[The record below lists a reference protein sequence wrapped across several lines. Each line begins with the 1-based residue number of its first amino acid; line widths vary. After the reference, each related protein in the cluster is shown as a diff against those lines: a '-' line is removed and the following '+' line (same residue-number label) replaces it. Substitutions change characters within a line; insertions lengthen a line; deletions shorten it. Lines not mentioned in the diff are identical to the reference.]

1 MVETFAR
8 FWPSDIDLLLFTE
21 GFTAPAAPNVYGLE
35 FPRWFVDWKARHE
48 AVPDAHGRDPKRNRK
63 RKSAYDFRRDCVK
76 FAHKVAAITA
86 GARARDCD
94 IMVWMDADTL
104 THVPVDERWLRGL
117 LFKRSDSYLAWLDR
131 RRLYPECGFL
141 LFNCRHSAHVR
152 FMTRLQDLYN
162 SRRVFDLPETHDSY
176 VIQWLVLQC
185 VAEGWMPE
193 PIGLSGPA
201 AASHHPFPLSELGS
215 RLDHAK
221 GPRKSYGRT
230 PRFEVGGKRSEPHW
244 R

>member
-1 MVETFAR
+1 
-8 FWPSDIDLLLFTE
+8 
-21 GFTAPAAPNVYGLE
+21 
-35 FPRWFVDWKARHE
+35 
-48 AVPDAHGRDPKRNRK
+48 
-63 RKSAYDFRRDCVK
+63 VK

-86 GARARDCD
+86 GARLRDRD
-94 IMVWMDADTL
+94 VMVWMDADTL
-104 THVPVDERWLRGL
+104 THAPVDESWLRGL
-117 LFKRSDSYLAWLDR
+117 LFKRADSYLAWLNR

-141 LFNCRHSAHVR
+141 LFNCQHSAHIR
-152 FMTRLQDLYN
+152 FMTRLQDLYD

-193 PIGLSGPA
+193 PVGLSGPA
-201 AASHHPFPLSELGS
+201 EASHHPFPLSELGS

-221 GPRKSYGRT
+221 GPRKNYGRT
-230 PRFEVGGKRSEPHW
+230 PRFEVGGRRSEPHW